1 MFLRAK
7 VIFTSNITLR
17 YAEVVY
23 EVAIPSSAV
32 FQPLYH
38 HMVTLLLSY
47 GMLKIMSTE
56 PDLNQRPRDIWFCV
70 WSTVSR
76 STNWAIGGC
85 NFEAQISP
93 YSKGRK
99 HPHIP
104 PHSAWWM
111 NYLILLMFIF
121 HSCSDMVFKPGLTQG
136 GLAQVVERSICIREA
151 PGSIPGFSTFHRMVE
166 NRCYQT
172 LTGVFL
178 LFVLNVWFKY
188 RISCI
193 IVFIKLPRPGIEPGT
208 FRSSVWRSPN
218 WAISAVQFELL
229 IYRQWLRFIA
239 TPK

>member
-1 MFLRAK
+1 MFIRVK
-7 VIFTSNITLR
+7 VIFTTNITLTCV
-17 YAEVVY
+17 EVVY
-23 EVAIPSSAV
+23 EVGIPSSAV
-32 FQPLYH
+32 FQPLRH
-38 HMVTLLLSY
+38 HMVTFLLSY

-151 PGSIPGFSTFHRMVE
+151 PGSIPGFSTFHNVVE
-166 NRCYQT
+166 NT
-172 LTGVFL
+172 VVSTIWGVSL
-178 LFVLNVWFKY
+178 VLCPICGLYVY
-188 RISCI
+188 HISTI
-193 IVFIKLPRPGIEPGT
+193 L
-208 FRSSVWRSPN
+208 
-218 WAISAVQFELL
+218 
-229 IYRQWLRFIA
+229 
-239 TPK
+239 

>member
-1 MFLRAK
+1 MFIRVK
-7 VIFTSNITLR
+7 VIFTTNITLTCV
-17 YAEVVY
+17 EVVC
-23 EVAIPSSAV
+23 EVGIPSSAV
-32 FQPLYH
+32 FQPLRH
-38 HMVTLLLSY
+38 HMVTFLLSY

-151 PGSIPGFSTFHRMVE
+151 PGSIPGLSSFDHFSE
-166 NRCYQT
+166 NAGKRCT
-172 LTGVFL
+172 EARR
-178 LFVLNVWFKY
+178 LFFV
-188 RISCI
+188 
-193 IVFIKLPRPGIEPGT
+193 
-208 FRSSVWRSPN
+208 FRSPS
-218 WAISAVQFELL
+218 
-229 IYRQWLRFIA
+229 
-239 TPK
+239 

>member
-1 MFLRAK
+1 MLLKAK
-7 VIFTSNITLR
+7 VVFTTNITLG

-23 EVAIPSSAV
+23 EVGIPSSAV

-38 HMVTLLLSY
+38 HMVTLWLSY

-85 NFEAQISP
+85 NFEAAISP

-99 HPHIP
+99 RPHIP

-121 HSCSDMVFKPGLTQG
+121 HSCTDMVFKPGLTQG

-151 PGSIPGFSTFHRMVE
+151 PGSIPGFSTFHRKVE
-166 NRCYQT
+166 NSSYQT
-172 LTGVFL
+172 LSGVFI
-178 LFVLNVWFKY
+178 LFVLNVWLKY
-188 RISCI
+188 HI
-193 IVFIKLPRPGIEPGT
+193 IMYHCFHKTAETRDWTRDLQIFSLTLSQLSYLGCAIWALDLQAMAT
-208 FRSSVWRSPN
+208 FHSN
-218 WAISAVQFELL
+218 
-229 IYRQWLRFIA
+229 
-239 TPK
+239 T